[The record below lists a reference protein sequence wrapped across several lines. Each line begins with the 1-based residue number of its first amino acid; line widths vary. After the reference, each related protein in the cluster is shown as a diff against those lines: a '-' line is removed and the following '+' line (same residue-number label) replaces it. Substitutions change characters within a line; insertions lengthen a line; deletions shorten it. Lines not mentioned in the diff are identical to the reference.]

1 MEGCVTEIDIKPGM
15 TEDDSNSFHV
25 DSPSTSFDPSP
36 KEETKT
42 VTINYTSNHQ
52 DRLPAATIS
61 DDNNEVDNCPKK
73 RTSSNNFYLKSNQ
86 KLNIPPST
94 SAYHNKDPTQLSRKM
109 KSIDIN
115 AFNCHDNM
123 ASSNSMN
130 TKSYDVTRASSNN
143 DNDVIDGRT
152 IDTSNFDHS
161 KAVYVPYEELKG
173 ISTESLPPS
182 VDPLNREK
190 SLSDVE
196 FCEVFGMDK
205 KSFYKLP
212 PWKQTNQKKAKWLF

>member
-15 TEDDSNSFHV
+15 TEDDIANSNSFQV
-25 DSPSTSFDPSP
+25 DSPSTSFDASP
-36 KEETKT
+36 KEKAKT
-42 VTINYTSNHQ
+42 VTINNTSNYQ
-52 DRLPAATIS
+52 DQTPAATIS
-61 DDNNEVDNCPKK
+61 DDNNEVDSCPKK
-73 RTSSNNFYLKSNQ
+73 RTSSNNFYLKSDQ
-86 KLNIPPST
+86 KSTTPTST
-94 SAYHNKDPTQLSRKM
+94 SVYDPTQLRKM

-123 ASSNSMN
+123 SSPNSMN
-130 TKSYDVTRASSNN
+130 TKSYDMTRASSNN
-143 DNDVIDGRT
+143 DHNVIDGRT
-152 IDTSNFDHS
+152 IDTSNFGHS

-173 ISTESLPPS
+173 VSIESLPPE

-212 PWKQTNQKKAKWLF
+212 PWKQTNQKKAKLLF